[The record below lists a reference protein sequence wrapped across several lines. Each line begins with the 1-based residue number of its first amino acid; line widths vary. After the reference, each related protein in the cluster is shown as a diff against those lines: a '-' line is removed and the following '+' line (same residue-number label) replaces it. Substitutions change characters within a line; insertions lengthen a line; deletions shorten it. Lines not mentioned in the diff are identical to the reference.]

1 MSKKTSPNG
10 GSPKRSG
17 TKKRT
22 RAIELYAIDSPF
34 GHKVIDDKRKKP
46 PKHKKRID
54 DETI

>member
-1 MSKKTSPNG
+1 MATKKPV
-10 GSPKRSG
+10 KH
-17 TKKRT
+17 KRT